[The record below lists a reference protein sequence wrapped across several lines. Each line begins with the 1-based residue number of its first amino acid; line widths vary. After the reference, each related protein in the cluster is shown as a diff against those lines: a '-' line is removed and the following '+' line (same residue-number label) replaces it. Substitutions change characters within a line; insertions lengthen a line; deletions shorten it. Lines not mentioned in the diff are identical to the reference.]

1 MSRWLCLSLM
11 LAIGLIF
18 AAPVCPQDRDPA
30 ILGVDAFMHH
40 PERYPGAVRV
50 QGVVSAVSAADHT
63 LALIDTQG
71 CQDCGVT
78 TCARLQLP
86 VRWGGALPAMRD
98 TVRVTGEVK
107 EINGKLLFIAT
118 ALEKAPPQPQESK

>member
-1 MSRWLCLSLM
+1 MSRWMCLSLM

-18 AAPVCPQDRDPA
+18 AAPVCPQNQDPA
-30 ILGVDAFMHH
+30 ILGVDAFMRH
-40 PERYPGAVRV
+40 PEGYAGAVRV
-50 QGVVSAVSAADHT
+50 QGMVSAVSAADHT

-78 TCARLQLP
+78 TCSRLQLP
-86 VRWGGALPAMRD
+86 VRWEGALPVVRD
-98 TVRVTGEVK
+98 MVRVTGGVK

-118 ALEKAPPQPQESK
+118 ALEKAPPPQESK